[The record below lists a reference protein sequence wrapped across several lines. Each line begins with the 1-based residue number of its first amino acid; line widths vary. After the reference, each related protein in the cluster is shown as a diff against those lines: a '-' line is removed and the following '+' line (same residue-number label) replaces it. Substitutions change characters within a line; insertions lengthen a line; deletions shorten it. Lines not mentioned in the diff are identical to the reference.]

1 MAEKIKSN
9 ISPSS
14 PVSVLSGVGPTRAAA
29 YAKAGVTTL
38 TELLYHIPRSYENR
52 GDIRLLSESYTG
64 GGKSALVL
72 TIATEPRAAKL
83 RGRMTVVKL
92 RAFDES
98 GTCELTFFNQP
109 YIKDQ
114 AHKGMTFR
122 FFGKIKCR

>member
-52 GDIRLLSESYTG
+52 G
-64 GGKSALVL
+64 V
-72 TIATEPRAAKL
+72 
-83 RGRMTVVKL
+83 
-92 RAFDES
+92 
-98 GTCELTFFNQP
+98 
-109 YIKDQ
+109 Q
-114 AHKGMTFR
+114 ANDVRDLDSHP
-122 FFGKIKCR
+122 